1 MAEHRVT
8 VEWQLQGEFKYESY
22 SRAHSVDFGREVRL
36 PANAAAGS
44 IPKTAPN
51 SPGADPEQQLVAA
64 LSSCHMLWFLHLAC
78 DRKYVVESYRD
89 EASGVLAK
97 DREGKEAV
105 TRITLRPTV
114 RFSGVPPSVE
124 DHRNLHEKAH
134 ERCFIANSVKSEVI
148 LEPRI
153 A

>member
-1 MAEHRVT
+1 MAEHNAT
-8 VEWQLQGEFKYESY
+8 VEWQLQGEFKYETY
-22 SRAHSVDFGREVRL
+22 SRAHTVDFGRGVRL
-36 PANAAAGS
+36 SGNAAAGN
-44 IPKTAPN
+44 IPKTAPGT
-51 SPGADPEQQLVAA
+51 PGADPEQQLVAA

-78 DRKYVVESYRD
+78 NRKFVVESYRD

-97 DREGKEAV
+97 NAEGKEAV

-114 RFSGVPPSVE
+114 KFSGVAPSAE

-134 ERCFIANSVKSEVI
+134 ECCFIANSVNSEVI